1 MKDSSSKTR
10 NIEHP
15 DISKLTDSEL
25 VYEINYYRDYIPE
38 ILDKIYARSETITAG
53 YEIAALSIPSRKLVS
68 DLNFGISRVEAIS
81 EEIQYRA
88 KMMR

>member
-38 ILDKIYARSETITAG
+38 ILDKIYARSEHITAG
-53 YEIAALSIPSRKLVS
+53 CEMAAMVISSRKLVS

-88 KMMR
+88 QMMR

>member
-25 VYEINYYRDYIPE
+25 VCEINYYRDYIPE
-38 ILDKIYARSETITAG
+38 ILDKIYARAETIAAG
-53 YEIAALSIPSRKLVS
+53 YEMAAMVIPSRKLVS

-88 KMMR
+88 QMMR